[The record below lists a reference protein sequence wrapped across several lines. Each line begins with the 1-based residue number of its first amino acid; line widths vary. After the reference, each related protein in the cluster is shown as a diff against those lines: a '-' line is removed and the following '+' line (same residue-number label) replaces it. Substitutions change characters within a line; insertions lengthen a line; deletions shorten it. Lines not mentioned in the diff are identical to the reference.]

1 MNGGIYYFKKNIF
14 KYIKKKSS
22 LENDLLPS
30 LVKKNKIN
38 GKIFKDFFI
47 DIGSKYHL
55 SKAGKKIRIKFK
67 RPAAFLD
74 RDGVVNYDYG
84 YVHKFKDFKFKP
96 GVLEGLKYL
105 IKKNYYI
112 FIVTNQAGIAKKKFT
127 EKDFFNLH
135 IKIKEKLSKQNI
147 YFDDVQY
154 SPFHPNAK
162 IKKYKKN
169 SPTRKPG
176 NKLIENIKLNWD
188 IDLKKS
194 FMIGDK
200 ETDKLSAYKS
210 KLYFQYAQF
219 DFLKQAKSI
228 IKKFNS

>member
-1 MNGGIYYFKKNIF
+1 MISWTYIY
-14 KYIKKKSS
+14 
-22 LENDLLPS
+22 
-30 LVKKNKIN
+30 
-38 GKIFKDFFI
+38 
-47 DIGSKYHL
+47 
-55 SKAGKKIRIKFK
+55 KKILK
-67 RPAAFLD
+67 
-74 RDGVVNYDYG
+74 N
-84 YVHKFKDFKFKP
+84 FKFRP
-96 GVLEGLKYL
+96 GVLKGLKYL

-169 SPTRKPG
+169 SSTRKPG

>member
-1 MNGGIYYFKKNIF
+1 M
-14 KYIKKKSS
+14 
-22 LENDLLPS
+22 
-30 LVKKNKIN
+30 
-38 GKIFKDFFI
+38 
-47 DIGSKYHL
+47 
-55 SKAGKKIRIKFK
+55 
-67 RPAAFLD
+67 
-74 RDGVVNYDYG
+74 G
-84 YVHKFKDFKFKP
+84 YKFKDFKFKP

-154 SPFHPNAK
+154 SPFHQNAK

-169 SPTRKPG
+169 SSTRKPG

-194 FMIGDK
+194 FMIGDQISDKIAAKKSNLEFFYVK
-200 ETDKLSAYKS
+200 EN
-210 KLYFQYAQF
+210 
-219 DFLKQAKSI
+219 FLTQ
-228 IKKFNS
+228 IKKILNPKNYQII

>member
-1 MNGGIYYFKKNIF
+1 MHSDSGKDRSKFWVIAG
-14 KYIKKKSS
+14 
-22 LENDLLPS
+22 LLAMV
-30 LVKKNKIN
+30 LILA
-38 GKIFKDFFI
+38 
-47 DIGSKYHL
+47 L
-55 SKAGKKIRIKFK
+55 S
-67 RPAAFLD
+67 FL
-74 RDGVVNYDYG
+74 
-84 YVHKFKDFKFKP
+84 
-96 GVLEGLKYL
+96 L
-105 IKKNYYI
+105 
-112 FIVTNQAGIAKKKFT
+112 

-169 SPTRKPG
+169 SLTRKPG
-176 NKLIENIKLNWD
+176 NKLIENIKSNWD

-200 ETDKLSAYKS
+200 EIDKLSAYKS